1 VGWSGLRKSGR
12 FASNP
17 GQPVLRPQPSHNR
30 PAEGPSPPE
39 VAFMST
45 TSLATTA
52 RVARVTA
59 KPARRAAVSRAPVV
73 TRASHDEKSNVETSS
88 WHLDARRAVAA
99 SLCAATLAGTVAPTT
114 ALAIDLVIA
123 DPSVKQYMDMR
134 DDAMRMKCEGG
145 MMDCDGDR
153 REYAKKQAE
162 NFVARNSGEE
172 RVLPECKVEEACTEN
187 ILGAAFAGVQ
197 GLTTSEKLE
206 KMGRDGDAINGTRK
220 YFGE

>member
-1 VGWSGLRKSGR
+1 MKS
-12 FASNP
+12 AC
-17 GQPVLRPQPSHNR
+17 
-30 PAEGPSPPE
+30 
-39 VAFMST
+39 
-45 TSLATTA
+45 A
-52 RVARVTA
+52 RGA
-59 KPARRAAVSRAPVV
+59 
-73 TRASHDEKSNVETSS
+73 
-88 WHLDARRAVAA
+88 RAVRAGNPLGTKAGLADRTTIFKYYADLAA
-99 SLCAATLAGTVAPTT
+99 SLCAATLAGTVAPTAT
-114 ALAIDLVIA
+114 LAIDLVIA